1 MAGHS
6 NERHVPVLRSI
17 SLPAPLRVLMLLIL
31 VSALAL
37 TTLAPALA
45 DMHPAATDGQ
55 RLEDQSADVQS
66 AYRAVYGA
74 DAEAKWIEEHN
85 KDLHYYHRIVAVA
98 KARIAA
104 SMDMDMGMGMDSD
117 MDMGTWIR
125 TWTRTW
131 TWIRTWTDSDMD
143 MDMDMDQDMDMTM
156 GLPYRI
162 AADVIGRGTEK
173 EFLAGTDAGVLYGIG
188 ISEDEINKMSMMDM
202 MM

>member
-104 SMDMDMGMGMDSD
+104 SMGMGMGMDSD
-117 MDMGTWIR
+117 MDS
-125 TWTRTW
+125 
-131 TWIRTWTDSDMD
+131 DS
-143 MDMDMDQDMDMTM
+143 DMDQDMDMTM

>member
-1 MAGHS
+1 
-6 NERHVPVLRSI
+6 
-17 SLPAPLRVLMLLIL
+17 MLLIL

-55 RLEDQSADVQS
+55 RLEDQSAAVQS

-104 SMDMDMGMGMDSD
+104 SMDMGMGMGMDSD
-117 MDMGTWIR
+117 MDMDMDMDSDMD
-125 TWTRTW
+125 
-131 TWIRTWTDSDMD
+131 TDSDMD
-143 MDMDMDQDMDMTM
+143 MDPTWTWIPTWTRTWTH
-156 GLPYRI
+156 GPGHGHGYGP
-162 AADVIGRGTEK
+162 AVPHRG
-173 EFLAGTDAGVLYGIG
+173 
-188 ISEDEINKMSMMDM
+188 
-202 MM
+202 

>member
-1 MAGHS
+1 
-6 NERHVPVLRSI
+6 
-17 SLPAPLRVLMLLIL
+17 MLLIL

-55 RLEDQSADVQS
+55 RLEDQSAGVQS

-104 SMDMDMGMGMDSD
+104 SMDMDMGMGMG
-117 MDMGTWIR
+117 MGM
-125 TWTRTW
+125 
-131 TWIRTWTDSDMD
+131 DSDMD
-143 MDMDMDQDMDMTM
+143 MDMDMDSDMDSDMDTDSDMDMDQDMDQDMDMDMDMDMM

>member
-1 MAGHS
+1 M
-6 NERHVPVLRSI
+6 LRSI

-55 RLEDQSADVQS
+55 RLEDQSAGVQS

-104 SMDMDMGMGMDSD
+104 SMDMDMGMGMG
-117 MDMGTWIR
+117 M
-125 TWTRTW
+125 
-131 TWIRTWTDSDMD
+131 DSDMD
-143 MDMDMDQDMDMTM
+143 MDMDMDSDMDTDSDMDMDMDQDMDMDMDMDMTM

>member
-1 MAGHS
+1 
-6 NERHVPVLRSI
+6 
-17 SLPAPLRVLMLLIL
+17 MLLIL

-117 MDMGTWIR
+117 MDMDMDMDSDM
-125 TWTRTW
+125 
-131 TWIRTWTDSDMD
+131 DSDMD
-143 MDMDMDQDMDMTM
+143 MDMDGFGHGHGPGHGHDY
-156 GLPYRI
+156 GP
-162 AADVIGRGTEK
+162 AVPHRG
-173 EFLAGTDAGVLYGIG
+173 
-188 ISEDEINKMSMMDM
+188 
-202 MM
+202 

>member
-117 MDMGTWIR
+117 MDMDMDMDSDMDSDMDMD
-125 TWTRTW
+125 
-131 TWIRTWTDSDMD
+131 TDSDMD
-143 MDMDMDQDMDMTM
+143 MDQDMDQDMDMTM

>member
-1 MAGHS
+1 
-6 NERHVPVLRSI
+6 
-17 SLPAPLRVLMLLIL
+17 MLLIL

-45 DMHPAATDGQ
+45 DMHPAAKDGQ

-74 DAEAKWIEEHN
+74 HAEAKWIEEHN
-85 KDLHYYHRIVAVA
+85 EELHYYHRIVAVA

-104 SMDMDMGMGMDSD
+104 SMDMDQ
-117 MDMGTWIR
+117 
-125 TWTRTW
+125 
-131 TWIRTWTDSDMD
+131 
-143 MDMDMDQDMDMTM
+143 DMDQDMTM

-162 AADVIGRGTEK
+162 AADVIGRGAEK

-188 ISEDEINKMSMMDM
+188 ISEDEINKMMKMDM

>member
-1 MAGHS
+1 M
-6 NERHVPVLRSI
+6 LRSI

-37 TTLAPALA
+37 TILAPALA

-104 SMDMDMGMGMDSD
+104 SMDMDMDS
-117 MDMGTWIR
+117 
-125 TWTRTW
+125 
-131 TWIRTWTDSDMD
+131 
-143 MDMDMDQDMDMTM
+143 DMDQDMGMTM